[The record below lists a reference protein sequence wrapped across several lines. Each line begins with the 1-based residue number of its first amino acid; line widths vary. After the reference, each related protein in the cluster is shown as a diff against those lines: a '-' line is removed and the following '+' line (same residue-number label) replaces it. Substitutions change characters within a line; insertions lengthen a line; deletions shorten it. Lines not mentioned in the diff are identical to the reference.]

1 MFNVEAFKQSRR
13 VITPT
18 ELIEASEKVS
28 KRLHDQ
34 WENAPDLET
43 REECHQGIKSLQKIL
58 LEVISETGD

>member
-43 REECHQGIKSLQKIL
+43 RENCFQSIKALQSLLNEIIKDL
-58 LEVISETGD
+58 GD